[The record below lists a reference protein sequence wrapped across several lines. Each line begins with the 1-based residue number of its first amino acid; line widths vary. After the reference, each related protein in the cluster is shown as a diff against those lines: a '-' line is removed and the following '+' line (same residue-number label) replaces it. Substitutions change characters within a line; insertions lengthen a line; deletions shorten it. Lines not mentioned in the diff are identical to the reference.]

1 MADQSTPQFVDQ
13 DINSPPEPVIRSTPR
28 STPRVP
34 AAEAASAETR
44 RSWLASLDT
53 YLLVVIGSLLAISLL
68 MVYSTT
74 FDWSYQVYGD
84 ELVKFIEHVR
94 NTGIGLVV
102 MLLLAFINYR
112 LWRRLAVLLLLVTIG
127 ALIAVL
133 LFGDDTFGARRALI
147 NGSLQPGE
155 LAEYV
160 IVIYMAAWLSSRRTQ
175 IRSITYGLLPFAV
188 LVGIVGGLVMLQPDL
203 STAATIFVVSA
214 IMFFLAGADIIQL
227 AVVGATVGGVGI
239 VWISG
244 GGLSY
249 AQDRWQSFLSGSADL
264 TQASYQVQ
272 QAVQA
277 FISGGWTGR
286 GLGQSLQKFQ
296 NLPAPH
302 TDSIFA
308 VIGEELGVL
317 GAGFVIAL
325 YVALVI
331 RGFQIARRSSD
342 PFGALL
348 VSGITIWIAVK
359 ALLNI
364 AVMTGVM
371 PPTGATLP
379 FISFGGSSLVVLL
392 SGVGMMLSVARL
404 SERQKFKRPERSMPS
419 AYYDRGGRERRAR
432 VSRSSNRRS
441 SSHTAPGH

>member
-1 MADQSTPQFVDQ
+1 MTDHTTPHFIDQ
-13 DINSPPEPVIRSTPR
+13 DADTPMEPVIRATPR
-28 STPRVP
+28 STPKVAPVEPVP
-34 AAEAASAETR
+34 TETR
-44 RSWLASLDT
+44 RGWWASLDT
-53 YLLVVIGSLLAISLL
+53 YMLIVIGSLLAISLL

-74 FDWSYQVYGD
+74 FDWSYLVYGD
-84 ELVKFIEHVR
+84 ELVKFTEHMR
-94 NTGIGLVV
+94 NIGIGLLV
-102 MLLLAFINYR
+102 MLLMAFINYR
-112 LWRRLAVLLLLVTIG
+112 LWRRLAVLMLLVTIG
-127 ALIAVL
+127 TLIAVL
-133 LFGDDTFGARRALI
+133 QFGDDTFGARRALI

-203 STAATIFVVSA
+203 STAATIFVVSG

-227 AVVGATVGGVGI
+227 LVMGTTIAGAGI
-239 VWISG
+239 VWITNG
-244 GGLSY
+244 GVGY
-249 AQDRWQSFLSGSADL
+249 AQDRIQSFISGSSDV

-272 QAVQA
+272 AAIQA

-317 GAGFVIAL
+317 GAALVIAL
-325 YVALVI
+325 YIALVI
-331 RGFQIARRSSD
+331 RGLQIARRSPDS
-342 PFGALL
+342 FGALL
-348 VSGITIWIAVK
+348 ASGITIWIAVK

-379 FISFGGSSLVVLL
+379 FISFGGSSMVVLL
-392 SGVGMMLSVARL
+392 SGVGMMLSVARQAQQ
-404 SERQKFKRPERSMPS
+404 QKLKRPERSTVS
-419 AYYDRGGRERRAR
+419 AYYDRGGWDRRPR
-432 VSRSSNRRS
+432 VSGAGNRRS
-441 SSHTAPGH
+441 SRHTAPGN

>member
-1 MADQSTPQFVDQ
+1 MTDQDTPQFVNQ
-13 DINSPPEPVIRSTPR
+13 DVNLPPEPVIRSTPR
-28 STPRVP
+28 STPRVAAVETVP
-34 AAEAASAETR
+34 AEAR
-44 RSWLASLDT
+44 QGWLASLDT

-94 NTGIGLVV
+94 NTGIGLIV

-227 AVVGATVGGVGI
+227 AAVGATVGGVGI

-404 SERQKFKRPERSMPS
+404 SEQQKFKRPERSMPS
-419 AYYDRGGRERRAR
+419 AYYDRSGRERRPR
-432 VSRSSNRRS
+432 VSRTGNRRS
-441 SSHTAPGH
+441 SNHTAPGH